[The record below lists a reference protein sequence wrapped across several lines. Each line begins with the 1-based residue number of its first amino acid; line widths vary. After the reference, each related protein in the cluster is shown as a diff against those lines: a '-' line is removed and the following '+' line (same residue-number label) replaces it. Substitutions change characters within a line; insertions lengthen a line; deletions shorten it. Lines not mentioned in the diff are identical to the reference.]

1 MNSEIFRLGQR
12 DFVKGIV
19 VAVLGAV
26 LATLAQW
33 VNAPG
38 FDFATFQWGEIL
50 KIATSAA
57 IFYLSKNFLS
67 TSDDKVLGKI

>member
-1 MNSEIFRLGQR
+1 MTSEIFRLGQR

-57 IFYLSKNFLS
+57 IIYLSKNFL
-67 TSDDKVLGKI
+67 L

>member
-1 MNSEIFRLGQR
+1 MTSEIFRLGQR

-57 IFYLSKNFLS
+57 IIYLSKNFLS